1 MIKNNLIVTLHIK
14 RKNNYLFFL
23 PIFSSSFYCLPV
35 TPVYMQK
42 KTGHSTFQLLI

>member
-1 MIKNNLIVTLHIK
+1 MIKNNLITLHIK
-14 RKNNYLFFL
+14 RKQL
-23 PIFSSSFYCLPV
+23 PIFTYFSSSFYCLPV